1 MKKLNGSSFQ
11 RVSSMVRMTNVKHT
25 IAMEPQKDK
34 SKDSRRSGKL
44 PGGSE
49 CKLSSKCGVRA
60 PNKGS

>member
-11 RVSSMVRMTNVKHT
+11 RVSSMVRMTKVKHT

-49 CKLSSKCGVRA
+49 CKLSSK
-60 PNKGS
+60 